1 MKKILIYNSGG
12 GLGDSIQLFSLILSL
27 KNHFKNSDFFY
38 LSAHE
43 NHFNN
48 KLKEFNINIKS
59 LDLGIKYFGF
69 RLAHYFKIIRY
80 SKNNKITKFDLILD
94 LQSKIRNTII
104 LKKIPHLEFYSPCF
118 NYFFCSKKRNYQSLS
133 HLDNISKLLDQKIN
147 FIDFNVNDLSS
158 KYFDEAEKLLPG
170 KNYIGLSITQGNKYR
185 KKTWKLENFID
196 LSKILIQKNKYP
208 VFFVEK
214 NNIDLIDKI
223 KKKVPDALFPESV
236 SKINSPVLVTTLAT
250 RLEKAITVDNGV
262 MHMLGLAK
270 IPLITLFGPTDSNKF
285 SPKYNNVKIIDSK
298 KLYGTKDINKIKV
311 EDILKYIF

>member
-1 MKKILIYNSGG
+1 M
-12 GLGDSIQLFSLILSL
+12 
-27 KNHFKNSDFFY
+27 
-38 LSAHE
+38 
-43 NHFNN
+43 
-48 KLKEFNINIKS
+48 
-59 LDLGIKYFGF
+59 
-69 RLAHYFKIIRY
+69 
-80 SKNNKITKFDLILD
+80 FDLILD

-158 KYFDEAEKLLPG
+158 KYFDEAKKLLPG

-196 LSKILIQKNKYP
+196 LSKILIQKNKFP

-262 MHMLGLAK
+262 MHMMALAN
-270 IPLITLFGPTDSNKF
+270 IPMIVLFGPTNSHKF
-285 SPKYNNVKIIDSK
+285 APKNNYTKILDSK
-298 KLYGTKDINKIKV
+298 KIYNTSDIESITV
-311 EDILKYIF
+311 DDVYDLI